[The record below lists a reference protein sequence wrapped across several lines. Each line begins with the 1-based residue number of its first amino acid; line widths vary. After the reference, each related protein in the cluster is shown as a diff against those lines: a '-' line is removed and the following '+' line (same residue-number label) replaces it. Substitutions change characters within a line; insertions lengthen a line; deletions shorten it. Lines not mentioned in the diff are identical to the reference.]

1 MTPENKKKSKE
12 IKKSLSDYSQSKPQ
26 QLELFEVTELSS
38 NEEYSNTIELYD
50 QMPKYYFGGVRREKG
65 REVDALPILRR
76 EFKHKH
82 KNYRLEISPAAL
94 FKDGKT
100 IHYYPSQ
107 REELVEDALRKLVA
121 NKRGVFLD
129 DDIAV
134 KFTLYELQKE
144 LKIRGHGYSFSQI
157 KEAIEICNKTIVD
170 IMSKDGNQVEFS
182 TAIFPFVAKEGNNEI
197 NGKEQYVV
205 MFHTLV
211 SRSLKDKSY
220 RLYNYAKVMK
230 YKMNLS
236 RWIHKRMS
244 HNFLQA
250 NASSPYSI
258 KMSTIIR
265 DSGMKE
271 YKKKILTLNQIEKSL
286 SELQKHKIID
296 YFETEREL
304 DGRKILDS
312 IFRLY
317 VSDDFVSDIK
327 KANKIA
333 NQKNLS
339 FNSEEFN
346 DNNIKIKNKLE
357 SISGISVTMINNII
371 SRLKDVDD
379 QYITLDALEA
389 AEEYLNKKT
398 DISAAAVVKSAIKD
412 GWISKYKKSRLDIR
426 RKLDDEGRFDE
437 RVVIDNN
444 LPDIN
449 LLNYKTDLKEN
460 NRLLELRNNPIN
472 KKIFNNIYD
481 ILGKDNFDR
490 WIKDK
495 MELSDI
501 VEDNN
506 KIHEIK
512 FLVPEKFLR
521 DWIIREYQEDIFNYL
536 KNIDSFRSLSKITII
551 SKEQ

>member
-1 MTPENKKKSKE
+1 MKNYKKKTKE
-12 IKKSLSDYSQSKPQ
+12 IKKNLVDYSQSKPT
-26 QLELFEVTELSS
+26 QLEFFEVTEVS
-38 NEEYSNTIELYD
+38 NRDDYSNTIELYD

-82 KNYRLEISPAAL
+82 KNYKLEIVPAAL
-94 FKDGKT
+94 IDKSGKT

-129 DDIAV
+129 DDVAV

-157 KEAIEICNKTIVD
+157 KESIEICNKTIVD
-170 IMSKDGNQVEFS
+170 IMSKDGNQIEFS
-182 TAIFPFVAKEGNNEI
+182 TAIFPFVAKEVQDKI
-197 NGKEQYVV
+197 SGKEQYVV

-220 RLYNYAKVMK
+220 RLYNYTKVMK

-250 NASSPYSI
+250 NVSSPYSI

-271 YKKKILTLNQIEKSL
+271 YQKKILTLNQIEKSL

-304 DGRKILDS
+304 DGRKILDA

-346 DNNIKIKNKLE
+346 ENNVKIKNKLD
-357 SISGISVTMINNII
+357 SINGLSLTMTNNII

-379 QYITLDALEA
+379 QYIVLDALEA
-389 AEEYLNKKT
+389 AEEYLSKKT
-398 DISAAAVVKSAIKD
+398 DISSAAVIKSAIKD
-412 GWISKYKKSRLDIR
+412 GWVSKYKKSRLDIR
-426 RKLDDEGRFDE
+426 KKLDNEGRFDE
-437 RVVIDNN
+437 KVDMLKYSNDSNLFNFNQKEENKILKLKNN
-444 LPDIN
+444 S
-449 LLNYKTDLKEN
+449 
-460 NRLLELRNNPIN
+460 IN
-472 KKIFNNIYD
+472 KKIHKILKNNFSNEIYD
-481 ILGKDNFDR
+481 R
-490 WIKDK
+490 WLNKEKFQLSNIVEQGDKVKKLEFTTPDK
-495 MELSDI
+495 MT
-501 VEDNN
+501 
-506 KIHEIK
+506 K
-512 FLVPEKFLR
+512 
-521 DWIIREYQEDIFNYL
+521 DWIIREYSKKILENL
-536 KNIDSFRSLSKITII
+536 KNNDSKFENIKNIEILSEI
-551 SKEQ
+551 